1 MNNSIETITK
11 IITLATVTCYLAGVL
26 TINGYLFSLGTS
38 AFPSLNPRFI
48 YTGTIV
54 SLFLLFNI
62 LSAEILHSILIN
74 KISYA
79 YLLVVI
85 LLSGILFYLVVP
97 ILNFSEFGDNNFL
110 SSLNSIWSD
119 VEIGYG
125 ILWTCLLSLISS
137 LVLWTTWFLFKENA
151 NDFLK
156 YFFVFLSPIILIY
169 YFSAFGYHFYPL
181 LPEQFGGGK
190 PRQVI
195 VTLKDKD
202 SQNTDFAQ
210 YKQYILFESDKD
222 YLLCL
227 KDETNKS
234 INIRQINKDDIR
246 FIEFMP
252 PKADFIK
259 CRK

>member
-26 TINGYLFSLGTS
+26 TINGYLFSFVTS

-62 LSAEILHSILIN
+62 LLAEILHFSRSEKILLVILI
-74 KISYA
+74 S
-79 YLLVVI
+79 L
-85 LLSGILFYLVVP
+85 ILFYLVVP
-97 ILNFSEFGDNNFL
+97 ILNLSEFGDNYFW
-110 SSLNSIWSD
+110 SSLKSILSD
-119 VEIGYG
+119 TKIRHG
-125 ILWTCLLSLISS
+125 IFWTCFLSLIST
-137 LVLWTTWFLFKENA
+137 LVLWITWFLFKKQPN
-151 NDFLK
+151 NLLK

-190 PRQVI
+190 PRQVV
-195 VTLKDKD
+195 VTLKD
-202 SQNTDFAQ
+202 SENNDFTQ
-210 YKQYILFESDKD
+210 QKQYILFESDKD

-227 KDETNKS
+227 KDETNES
-234 INIRQINKDDIR
+234 IKIGQINKDDIR